1 MKNRIKARLARL
13 VEIIAGRRCENC
25 KHNRYHVAGDT
36 CKLPWRPLRRRCQC
50 GIYPIGWEKE
60 GRE

>member
-13 VEIIAGRRCENC
+13 VEIVTGRRCENC

-36 CKLPWRPLRRRCQC
+36 CKLPWRPLRRRCREK
-50 GIYPIGWEKE
+50 IYPYGYEKRE
-60 GRE
+60 G